1 MAFDYNKLRGRIR
14 EVFKTQSAFA
24 KAIGMSTTSLSAKL
38 NNLVEFSQKEID
50 RAVKLLKISQEEI
63 PIYFF
68 TLEVQEPE
76 LQEGGEN
83 EVALKEQGV

>member
-38 NNLVEFSQKEID
+38 NNLVEFSQNEIEK
-50 RAVKLLKISQEEI
+50 AVELLKIDKEDI
-63 PIYFF
+63 PVYFF
-68 TLEVQEPE
+68 TLEVQEAE
-76 LQEGGEN
+76 LD
-83 EVALKEQGV
+83 

>member
-14 EVFKTQSAFA
+14 EVFNTQSAFA

-68 TLEVQEPE
+68 TPEVQEPE
-76 LQEGGEN
+76 L
-83 EVALKEQGV
+83 

>member
-76 LQEGGEN
+76 L
-83 EVALKEQGV
+83 